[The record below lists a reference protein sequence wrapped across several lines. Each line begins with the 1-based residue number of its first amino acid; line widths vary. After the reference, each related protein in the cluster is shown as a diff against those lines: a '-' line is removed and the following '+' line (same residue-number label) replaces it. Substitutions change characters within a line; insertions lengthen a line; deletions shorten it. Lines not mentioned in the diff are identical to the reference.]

1 MVPIAA
7 LSACHER
14 PPPTLISVLVTE
26 IQQPCV
32 GTARDVT
39 PALTPTF
46 VEKPLA
52 PRTRRYWIPVTSTGM
67 REVVLAS
74 VASKVSLAVWSEG
87 APPTLISVLVTEIQ
101 QPCVGAA

>member
-46 VEKPLA
+46 VEKSLA
-52 PRTRRYWIPVTSTGM
+52 SRTRRGWIPVTSTGM
-67 REVVLAS
+67 RTGETPCHTVRPAARHTPLAS
-74 VASKVSLAVWSEG
+74 RFDS
-87 APPTLISVLVTEIQ
+87 
-101 QPCVGAA
+101 